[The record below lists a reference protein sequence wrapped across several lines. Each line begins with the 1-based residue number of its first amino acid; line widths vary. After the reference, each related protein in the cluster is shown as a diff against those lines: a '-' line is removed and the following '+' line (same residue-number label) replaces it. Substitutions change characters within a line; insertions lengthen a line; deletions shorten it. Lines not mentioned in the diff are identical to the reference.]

1 MRGSGN
7 IASLRVAF
15 TTGTNR
21 QHTGEKMPS
30 TPAGGSTIC
39 LRNGSAD
46 ERLEVF
52 FYVNI

>member
-21 QHTGEKMPS
+21 QHTGEKMHS
-30 TPAGGSTIC
+30 TLAGTSTIC
-39 LRNGSAD
+39 LRNGN
-46 ERLEVF
+46 ERLETF
-52 FYVNI
+52 FNVNV